1 MLFKQ
6 VFILKLGPITLKWKD
21 FGGDKERVAFVGT
34 GYVGLNLIAQCH
46 EVVALNIISEKV
58 ASINSKW
65 SPIVGK
71 EIEELLASK
80 DLNLLATTYTEMALK
95 GSEFV
100 LVVTPTN
107 YDDLANCNYKLAS
120 FNIWLELL

>member
-1 MLFKQ
+1 M
-6 VFILKLGPITLKWKD
+6 
-21 FGGDKERVAFVGT
+21 
-34 GYVGLNLIAQCH
+34 
-46 EVVALNIISEKV
+46 
-58 ASINSKW
+58 
-65 SPIVGK
+65 GK